1 MIQIRPE
8 KPQDTTA
15 IRQIHEWAF
24 GQPAE
29 ADLVDQL
36 RIACPAQ
43 ISLVAVK
50 DDQLAGHILFTPA
63 KIEYRDG
70 SNVRGMGLAPLAVL
84 PEFQRQGV
92 GSSLMQAGL
101 KELQL
106 SGYPFVIV
114 LGHPEYYSRFGFEPA
129 YRHQISC
136 EFTGDNPEAF
146 MIHQLNHQE
155 LQSKEGIAHYHAVFS
170 SFGEPE

>member
-8 KPQDTTA
+8 KSQDKTA
-15 IRQIHEWAF
+15 IRQIHERAF

-29 ADLVDQL
+29 ANLVDQL

-43 ISLVAVK
+43 ISLVAVE
-50 DDQLAGHILFTPA
+50 DDQLTGHILFTPA

-70 SNVRGMGLAPLAVL
+70 SNLSGMGLAPLAVL

-92 GSSLMQAGL
+92 GRSLLQAAL
-101 KELQL
+101 NELQIL
-106 SGYPFVIV
+106 EHAFVIV

-129 YRHQISC
+129 YRYQISC
-136 EFTGDNPEAF
+136 EFTGENREAF
-146 MIHQLNHQE
+146 MIHRLNHRE
-155 LQSKEGIAHYHAVFS
+155 LQPKEGIAHYHPVFS
-170 SFGEPE
+170 SLGEPE